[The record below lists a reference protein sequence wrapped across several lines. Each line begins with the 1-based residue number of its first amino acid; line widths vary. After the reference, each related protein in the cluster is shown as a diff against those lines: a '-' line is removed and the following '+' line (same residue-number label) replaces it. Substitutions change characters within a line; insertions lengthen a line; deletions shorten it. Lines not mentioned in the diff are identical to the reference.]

1 MTSCFVNRG
10 ASGFRVLLPIA
21 VELKEN
27 GVVEPIAIGGFAPTS
42 IAAGSWRLEGDALK
56 FDVKTSGMERGD
68 ISLPSDSLHF
78 RTAAWGGTMASKGNL
93 MLLQTRFGF
102 RREWRMVGVFKAE
115 PLTTNGD
122 GKDGEDG
129 DGDGDGDGEN
139 NAERKVLLD
148 SMRVTSRRTS

>member
-1 MTSCFVNRG
+1 
-10 ASGFRVLLPIA
+10 
-21 VELKEN
+21 
-27 GVVEPIAIGGFAPTS
+27 
-42 IAAGSWRLEGDALK
+42 
-56 FDVKTSGMERGD
+56 
-68 ISLPSDSLHF
+68 
-78 RTAAWGGTMASKGNL
+78 
-93 MLLQTRFGF
+93 
-102 RREWRMVGVFKAE
+102 VFKAE

>member
-1 MTSCFVNRG
+1 
-10 ASGFRVLLPIA
+10 
-21 VELKEN
+21 
-27 GVVEPIAIGGFAPTS
+27 
-42 IAAGSWRLEGDALK
+42 
-56 FDVKTSGMERGD
+56 
-68 ISLPSDSLHF
+68 
-78 RTAAWGGTMASKGNL
+78 MASKGNP

-122 GKDGEDG
+122 GKDGDG
-129 DGDGDGDGEN
+129 DGDGDGDDNNGGEN

>member
-1 MTSCFVNRG
+1 
-10 ASGFRVLLPIA
+10 
-21 VELKEN
+21 
-27 GVVEPIAIGGFAPTS
+27 
-42 IAAGSWRLEGDALK
+42 
-56 FDVKTSGMERGD
+56 
-68 ISLPSDSLHF
+68 
-78 RTAAWGGTMASKGNL
+78 MASKGNL

-122 GKDGEDG
+122 GKDGDEDG
-129 DGDGDGDGEN
+129 DGGDGDGEN